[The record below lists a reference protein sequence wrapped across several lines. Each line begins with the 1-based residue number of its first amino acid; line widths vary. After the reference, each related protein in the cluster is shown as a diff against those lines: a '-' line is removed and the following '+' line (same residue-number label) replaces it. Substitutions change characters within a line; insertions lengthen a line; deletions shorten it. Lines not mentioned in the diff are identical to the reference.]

1 MRNKRVASTECNK
14 QLGPGPPATSI
25 QTVNKIIMDQRSNSR
40 METLVEEDEDEV
52 GQSPEN
58 FDEKGVKIPGLDK
71 YNLRTKSIQNRL
83 ETEKRKRSP
92 KKEPKPKQRPPP
104 LSKYRR
110 RTANARER
118 TRMQVSTLFRIV
130 FNVQN

>member
-1 MRNKRVASTECNK
+1 
-14 QLGPGPPATSI
+14 
-25 QTVNKIIMDQRSNSR
+25 MDQRSNSR
-40 METLVEEDEDEV
+40 METLVEEDEEEEIC
-52 GQSPEN
+52 QKSSEK
-58 FDEKGVKIPGLDK
+58 FDEKGIKIPGLDK

-92 KKEPKPKQRPPP
+92 RKEPKPKQRPPP

-118 TRMQVSTLFRIV
+118 TRMQVSTSILVNFSYEKKKLYPLV
-130 FNVQN
+130 FSYD

>member
-1 MRNKRVASTECNK
+1 
-14 QLGPGPPATSI
+14 
-25 QTVNKIIMDQRSNSR
+25 MDQQRSNSR
-40 METLVEEDEDEV
+40 METVVEEDEEEEV
-52 GQSPEN
+52 
-58 FDEKGVKIPGLDK
+58 FDEKGIKIPGLDK

-92 KKEPKPKQRPPP
+92 RKEPKPKQRPPP

-118 TRMQVSTLFRIV
+118 TRMQVSTSFLYHFSTILY
-130 FNVQN
+130 

>member
-1 MRNKRVASTECNK
+1 MS
-14 QLGPGPPATSI
+14 S
-25 QTVNKIIMDQRSNSR
+25 DQRSNSR
-40 METLVEEDEDEV
+40 METLIEEDEDELAL
-52 GQSPEN
+52 SSDD
-58 FDEKGVKIPGLDK
+58 FDEKGIKIPGLDK

-118 TRMQVSTLFRIV
+118 TRMQVSYSKRLISEPFRRQMWSIENKIN
-130 FNVQN
+130 F

>member
-1 MRNKRVASTECNK
+1 
-14 QLGPGPPATSI
+14 
-25 QTVNKIIMDQRSNSR
+25 MDQRSNSR
-40 METLVEEDEDEV
+40 METLVEEDEEFA
-52 GQSPEN
+52 EK
-58 FDEKGVKIPGLDK
+58 FDEKGIKIPGLDK

-92 KKEPKPKQRPPP
+92 RKEPKPKQRPPP

-118 TRMQVSTLFRIV
+118 TRMQVSSFY
-130 FNVQN
+130 F

>member
-1 MRNKRVASTECNK
+1 
-14 QLGPGPPATSI
+14 
-25 QTVNKIIMDQRSNSR
+25 MDQRSSSR
-40 METLVEEDEDEV
+40 METLVEEDEEEV
-52 GQSPEN
+52 GQFSEN
-58 FDEKGVKIPGLDK
+58 IDEKGIKIPGLDK

-118 TRMQVSTLFRIV
+118 TRMQVSNFNNFCIKPQLNMNSLFVSFCRKSMMRSK
-130 FNVQN
+130 N